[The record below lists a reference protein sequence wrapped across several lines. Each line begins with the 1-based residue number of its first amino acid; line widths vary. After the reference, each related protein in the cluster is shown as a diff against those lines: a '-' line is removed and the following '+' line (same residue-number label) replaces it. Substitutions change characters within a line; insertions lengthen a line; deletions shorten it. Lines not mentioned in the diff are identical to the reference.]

1 MASKPVLKTDYKGDS
16 YSGKRKFKMTEN
28 SDGTVSFEDVT
39 PYTQTGDDFSAA
51 TLNTFAT
58 AINESVDKNNVM
70 TDLDEIYSN
79 TSSEKVAGAIAL
91 KLMMEKSKETIKIPL
106 SGQSGGEIKIS
117 GKDVN
122 VSGGKCFILASIQM
136 KTTSQRSTLIVTVDD
151 TDSKIEAT
159 TLSTTF
165 ETVVA
170 HGIIDLDEGSHEIG
184 LKISGMAS
192 SIKAEVSAY
201 GSAYIT
207 IVEL

>member
-1 MASKPVLKTDYKGDS
+1 
-16 YSGKRKFKMTEN
+16 
-28 SDGTVSFEDVT
+28 
-39 PYTQTGDDFSAA
+39 
-51 TLNTFAT
+51 
-58 AINESVDKNNVM
+58 
-70 TDLDEIYSN
+70 
-79 TSSEKVAGAIAL
+79 
-91 KLMMEKSKETIKIPL
+91 
-106 SGQSGGEIKIS
+106 
-117 GKDVN
+117 
-122 VSGGKCFILASIQM
+122 M

-184 LKISGMAS
+184 LKIYGMAS

-201 GSAYIT
+201 GCAYIT